1 MTRGR
6 FITFEGGEGAGKT
19 TQVRRLAERLA
30 VRGVETVVT
39 REPGG
44 SPGAEQLRDLLV
56 RGSVDRWSPT
66 AETLILYAAR
76 EDHLQRLIRPALARG
91 AWVLCDRFAD
101 STRAYQGA
109 AGGADVRLIADLE
122 RAVIGDTQPDLTVLL
137 DVPVELGL
145 GRAHSRGGAETRFED
160 KGAAFHMRLRDAYLA
175 IAAAEPARCVVIDS
189 SRTPDEVAAQLWSA
203 VSARLAL
210 GAA

>member
-1 MTRGR
+1 M
-6 FITFEGGEGAGKT
+6 
-19 TQVRRLAERLA
+19 
-30 VRGVETVVT
+30 
-39 REPGG
+39 
-44 SPGAEQLRDLLV
+44 
-56 RGSVDRWSPT
+56 
-66 AETLILYAAR
+66 
-76 EDHLQRLIRPALARG
+76 
-91 AWVLCDRFAD
+91 LCDRFAD

-175 IAAAEPARCVVIDS
+175 IAAAEPARCVVIDA
-189 SRTPDEVAAQLWSA
+189 TQGLDAVEAAIWAA
-203 VSARLAL
+203 VETRLAP
-210 GAA
+210 